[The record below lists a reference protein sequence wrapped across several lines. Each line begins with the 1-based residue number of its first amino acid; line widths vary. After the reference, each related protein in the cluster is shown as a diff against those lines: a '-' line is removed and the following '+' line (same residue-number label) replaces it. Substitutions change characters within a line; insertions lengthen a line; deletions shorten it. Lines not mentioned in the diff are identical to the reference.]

1 MRVCLPCLAKSVILN
16 TDIQAFA
23 EYTVAPRVG
32 AWIETELPESSSK
45 VGTSRPVWARGLKLC
60 QSRNREGKNCVAP
73 RVGAWIE
80 TYVEAKNY
88 ILRSVAPRVGAWIET
103 PTL

>member
-32 AWIETELPESSSK
+32 AWIETNAGAGMSY
-45 VGTSRPVWARGLKLC
+45 T
-60 QSRNREGKNCVAP
+60 QHHVAP

-80 TYVEAKNY
+80 TFSPSFNILENKLCPAWVETADQHD
-88 ILRSVAPRVGAWIET
+88 
-103 PTL
+103 

>member
-32 AWIETELPESSSK
+32 AWIETK
-45 VGTSRPVWARGLKLC
+45 IGGRRGDTL
-60 QSRNREGKNCVAP
+60 RVAP

-80 TYVEAKNY
+80 TFAQTKKELEKQ
-88 ILRSVAPRVGAWIET
+88 VAPRVGAWIET
-103 PTL
+103 KRLLLTP

>member
-32 AWIETELPESSSK
+32 AWIETIPRT
-45 VGTSRPVWARGLKLC
+45 GISRPL
-60 QSRNREGKNCVAP
+60 QVAP

-80 TYVEAKNY
+80 TGSPF
-88 ILRSVAPRVGAWIET
+88 ILSILDKVAPRVGAFQYLGE
-103 PTL
+103 

>member
-1 MRVCLPCLAKSVILN
+1 MPCLAKSVILN

-32 AWIETELPESSSK
+32 AWIETPY
-45 VGTSRPVWARGLKLC
+45 
-60 QSRNREGKNCVAP
+60 EGEDFEASHVAP

-80 TYVEAKNY
+80 TVEAAKN
-88 ILRSVAPRVGAWIET
+88 
-103 PTL
+103 